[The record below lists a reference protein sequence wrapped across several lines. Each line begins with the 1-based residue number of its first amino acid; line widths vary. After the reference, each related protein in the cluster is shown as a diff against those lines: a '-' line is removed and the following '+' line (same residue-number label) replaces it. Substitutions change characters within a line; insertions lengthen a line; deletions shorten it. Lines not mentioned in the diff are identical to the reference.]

1 MQAVLKLIKYLKP
14 YLWFA
19 ILAPA
24 FMVVEV
30 AMDLLQPT
38 ILENI
43 IDNGIAK
50 EDSAYIG
57 KMFVLMFVVAFVG
70 LIGGVACSVYAS
82 RAAVNFATDI
92 RKDLYTTIT
101 YFSSKN
107 KDKFTIGKLI
117 TNMTTDLEMI
127 QRALVMLMKIF
138 VRGPLLFIGAVL
150 IVFFTAREFFVILMV
165 VVPILALLMYF
176 FTMMSGKLFAKVQ
189 LVIDR
194 VNTRMQETLS
204 GIRVIKA
211 YNRGEQQ
218 VEQFTDVNAQLMKR
232 NVFADQV
239 VGVLMPVT
247 QFIVNIGIVVA
258 LWLGAIK
265 IEAGAIQVGAILAF
279 INYLMI
285 VMQGLTSSSMVLI
298 QLARAVPS
306 AERIVA
312 VLEEEPAVQNTLD
325 AKTSTIRGD
334 VVFENVTFAYN
345 EDGEPVLKNVSFTAK
360 AGDTVG
366 IIGLTGS
373 GKSTLM
379 KMLPRLFDVQSGRV
393 LVDGVDVRE
402 LDVSHLRQSIGFAPQ
417 KATLFSKTVVE
428 NIRYGDEDASDGQVW
443 TALDGASASDFV
455 KKLEDELDYHITQ
468 GATNLSGGQKQR
480 LAMARA
486 FVRKPAILVL
496 DDVTSA
502 VDSISERN
510 IQSAIREQ
518 FDGSTKFIV
527 SSKISSIKE
536 ADQILVLDDGAI
548 IGSGTH
554 EELLQ
559 TCPLYK
565 EIATTQIEKG
575 GTL

>member
-1 MQAVLKLIKYLKP
+1 MKAVLKLVKYIKP
-14 YLWFA
+14 YIWFA
-19 ILAPA
+19 ILAPL
-24 FMVVEV
+24 FMVIEV

-57 KMFVLMFVVAFVG
+57 KMFALMLGVAFIG
-70 LIGGVACSVYAS
+70 LIGGVACSIYAS
-82 RAAVNFATDI
+82 KAAVNFATDI

-107 KDKFTIGKLI
+107 KDTFTIGKLI

-127 QRALVMLMKIF
+127 QRALLMLLKIF
-138 VRGPLLFIGAVL
+138 VRGPLLFIGAVV

-165 VVPILALLMYF
+165 VVPILAFLMYF
-176 FTMMSGKLFAKVQ
+176 FTMLSGKLFAKVQ
-189 LVIDR
+189 LVIDK
-194 VNTRMQETLS
+194 VNTKVQETLS

-211 YNRGEQQ
+211 YNRGDQQ
-218 VEQFTDVNAQLMKR
+218 IEQFTDVNVQLMKR

-239 VGVLMPVT
+239 IGVLMPLT
-247 QFIVNIGIVVA
+247 QFVVNIGIVVA

-265 IEAGAIQVGAILAF
+265 VENDTVQVGMILAF

-285 VMQGLTSSSMVLI
+285 VMQGLTTSSMVLI
-298 QLARAVPS
+298 QLARAIPS

-312 VLEEEPAVQNTLD
+312 VLEEEPAILNAAQPKKS
-325 AKTSTIRGD
+325 AIRGD
-334 VVFENVTFAYN
+334 VTFDNVTFAYN
-345 EDGEPVLKNVSFTAK
+345 KDGEPVLKNISFTAA
-360 AGDTVG
+360 AGETIGV
-366 IIGLTGS
+366 IGLTGS

-379 KMLPRLFDVQSGRV
+379 KMLPRLFDVNSGRV
-393 LVDGVDVRE
+393 LVDGIDVKDY
-402 LDVSHLRQSIGFAPQ
+402 DVAHLRQSIGFAPQ
-417 KATLFSKTVVE
+417 KATLFSKTISE
-428 NIRYGDEDASDGQVW
+428 NIHYGDETASNEQIW
-443 TALDGASASDFV
+443 QALDAASATEFV
-455 KKLEDELDYHITQ
+455 KRLEGELDYHVTQ

-502 VDSISERN
+502 VDSISERK
-510 IQSAIREQ
+510 IQAAIRARFE
-518 FDGSTKFIV
+518 DSTKFIV

-536 ADQILVLDDGAI
+536 ANQILVLDDGAV
-548 IGSGTH
+548 IGCGTH
-554 EELLQ
+554 EELLA